1 MHFSEATLT
10 FPQALVLRY
19 SRLEPEERI

>member
-19 SRLEPEERI
+19 SWLEPEERI